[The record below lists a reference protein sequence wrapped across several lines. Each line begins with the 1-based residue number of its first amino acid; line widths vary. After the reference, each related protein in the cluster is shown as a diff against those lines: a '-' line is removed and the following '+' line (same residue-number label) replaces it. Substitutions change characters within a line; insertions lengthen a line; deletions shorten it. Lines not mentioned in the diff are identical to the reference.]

1 MLIVLFLPSL
11 DWDDE
16 NKIPGGDNDDEISGS
31 RQDESGDSFD
41 FHDTRYKVTFLSRDQ
56 AQQKL
61 AGKDR
66 HRHTRPKQEHHH
78 LRPVDLGGGAG
89 ILFTLVVTAFVLC
102 VVSFV
107 FLHR

>member
-1 MLIVLFLPSL
+1 MLFLSSL

-16 NKIPGGDNDDEISGS
+16 NKIPGGHNDDKISRS

-41 FHDTRYKVTFLSRDQ
+41 FHDTGYKVTSLSRDQ

-66 HRHTRPKQEHHH
+66 HRRPKKEHYH

-107 FLHR
+107 FLRR